1 MPDFEP
7 KPVGWRFTDSDG
19 AERIKTRWQFNAFV
33 AEEGA
38 RASAVSL
45 GSHGSV
51 WYIWRLDD
59 GSYDHTAVSRPTT
72 PGHPAE
78 LVETIEIKGYGKRK
92 KAVPVEVPG
101 A

>member
-1 MPDFEP
+1 MAEP
-7 KPVGWRFTDSDG
+7 TIYPVGHTFADSDG
-19 AERIKTRWQFNAFV
+19 AWRVKTRWEFNAFV
-33 AEEGA
+33 AQEGA

-45 GSHGSV
+45 GHPGTT

-59 GSYDHTAVSRPTT
+59 GSYDHTAVPEPTG

-78 LVETIEIKGYGKRK
+78 LVETFTVEAFGGRK
-92 KAVPVEVPG
+92 KAVPH